1 AVMDPQTERLTRYLA
16 HLTGMGILDCRNPM
30 LAAHQFMG
38 ILNEFSLWPW
48 MLGREPGL
56 APEDDVVEE
65 AVRMFLG
72 RYRVPRREMVRSRGA
87 KLGADRAYSR
97 AGNRNNF

>member
-1 AVMDPQTERLTRYLA
+1 
-16 HLTGMGILDCRNPM
+16 M

-56 APEDDVVEE
+56 VPDKDLVEE

-72 RYRVPRREMVRSRGA
+72 RYRVPRRQIVRSRGA
-87 KLGADRAYSR
+87 QARR
-97 AGNRNNF
+97 